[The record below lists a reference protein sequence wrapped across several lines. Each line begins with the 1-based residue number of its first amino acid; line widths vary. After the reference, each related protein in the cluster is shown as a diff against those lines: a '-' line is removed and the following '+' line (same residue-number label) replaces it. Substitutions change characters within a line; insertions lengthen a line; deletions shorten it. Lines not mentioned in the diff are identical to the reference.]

1 MKMNQQVVQNKNLLL
16 KNEELTKHSV
26 RVNPDDEMQVMEV
39 WVRDISFLDI
49 QAAAQ
54 EMFKVNKGDIT
65 LSLGGYWRFAFKNWV
80 VKTNPV
86 LSKEELLSISGGY
99 AGGVYQQEQLKVRG
113 FLKKSEIETSEDL
126 ELQIETWAY
135 IIAKH
140 YGISLLEV
148 YSMPRHLF
156 RQSLVWALAI
166 NEEEKIQQ
174 KQQKQKAKS
183 KGNETVNLDYSFL
196 DNGDF

>member
-16 KNEELTKHSV
+16 KNEELTKHTV

-39 WVRDISFLDI
+39 WVRDITFLDI

-86 LSKEELLSISGGY
+86 LSKEELLSIKGYVGEQIANVLPQPNELAEAMQGG
-99 AGGVYQQEQLKVRG
+99 
-113 FLKKSEIETSEDL
+113 FTNKSS
-126 ELQIETWAY
+126 
-135 IIAKH
+135 
-140 YGISLLEV
+140 
-148 YSMPRHLF
+148 
-156 RQSLVWALAI
+156 
-166 NEEEKIQQ
+166 
-174 KQQKQKAKS
+174 
-183 KGNETVNLDYSFL
+183 
-196 DNGDF
+196 